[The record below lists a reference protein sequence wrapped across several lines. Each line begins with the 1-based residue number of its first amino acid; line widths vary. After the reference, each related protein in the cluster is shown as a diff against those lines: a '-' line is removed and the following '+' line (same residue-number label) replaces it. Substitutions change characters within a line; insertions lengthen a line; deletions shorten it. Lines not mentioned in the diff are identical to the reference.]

1 MNKRDLI
8 DEVIGMSPFT
18 KDECADAVNLV
29 IMAIA
34 RGIERDGI
42 VKLTDL
48 GTFRKKQRK
57 GRAFIHPDTGE
68 RKFMPDYFS
77 VAFKPSSAMKRRV
90 NAE

>member
-29 IMAIA
+29 ITAIA

-57 GRAFIHPDTGE
+57 GRAFIHPDSGE